1 MTVEL
6 APVSVPDFGLP
17 LARPSV
23 PVETY
28 DSRCRD
34 AYARAACDWVA
45 VYADREHFSNIAY
58 LCDFEPRF
66 EEALLILGPNDCRV
80 IITGNECVSFAQ
92 AVTRLSTFD
101 VKLCQAMSLPGQ
113 DRSQAPSLTAVLQD
127 IGVRPGHSIGL
138 VGWKPPATEA
148 GEDAAFFVPSVY
160 VDALRH
166 MAGDASA
173 VVDRTDVLMHPE
185 RGLRAT
191 VDADQ
196 IAAFEWAASRATAAV
211 WRIVTNVR
219 EGDSELE
226 AAARMAY
233 AGEPLSAHVMLASN
247 NASGPAAGLR
257 SPTARRLSRGDGVT
271 TAVGYWGGLSARAG
285 LISEG
290 DDAFLKTA
298 SAYFKGLVAWYA
310 AVDVGVAGR
319 DVFSKVS
326 DTLAQGGLASMLN
339 PGHLCG
345 HEEWINTP
353 IRPTG
358 DYRLRSG
365 MVFQVDIIPTPMPLG
380 WALNCEDPVVLA
392 DAGLRADIAARHPE
406 VMSRIDARRTFMAQA
421 LGIDLSPAILPLGST
436 PGCLPPF
443 WLKSGHLLVNA

>member
-17 LARPSV
+17 LQKPSV
-23 PVETY
+23 PVHTY
-28 DSRCRD
+28 DLRCRE
-34 AYARAACDWVA
+34 AYDRAGCDWVA

-66 EEALLILGPNDCRV
+66 EEALLMLGPDDVRV

-92 AVTRLSTFD
+92 AMTRLTSFE
-101 VKLCQAMSLPGQ
+101 VRLCQAMSLPGQ
-113 DRSQAPSLTAVLQD
+113 DRSRAPSLLAVLKD
-127 IGVRPGHSIGL
+127 IGILAGQRIGL
-138 VGWKPPATEA
+138 VGWKPPALEA
-148 GEDAAFFVPSVY
+148 GEDAGFFFPSVY
-160 VDALRH
+160 VDALRRS
-166 MAGDASA
+166 AGDPSA
-173 VVDRTDVLMHPE
+173 VVDRTESLMHPE
-185 RGLRAT
+185 QGLRAI

-211 WRIVTNVR
+211 WRIVTQVR

-233 AGEPLSAHVMLASN
+233 AGEPLSAHVMLASSD
-247 NASGPAAGLR
+247 ASGPVVGLR

-285 LISEG
+285 LISDG
-290 DDAFLKTA
+290 DDDFLKTA
-298 SAYFKGLVAWYA
+298 SAYFKGLLAWYET
-310 AVDVGVAGR
+310 VDIGVAGTE
-319 DVFSKVS
+319 VFSRVS
-326 DTLAQGGLASMLN
+326 ETLAQGGLGSMLN

-345 HEEWINTP
+345 HEEWVNTP

-392 DAGLRADIAARHPE
+392 DAALRSEIATRHPD
-406 VMSRIDARRTFMAQA
+406 VMSRIDARRSFMAEA
-421 LGIDLSPAILPLGST
+421 LGVNLSPSILPLGQT
-436 PGCLPPF
+436 PGCLAPF
-443 WLKSGHLLVNA
+443 WLKSGHLLVKG